1 MTSQVFTSTNIFYL
15 VCAQHFFK
23 ISLSPEH
30 SHHGFHIF
38 CNYLKVSSVCK
49 GFPCFKL
56 TKKRASF
63 GTLKHPKHIT
73 LLKTAYF
80 WLQNIKEKKTASLYA
95 KKHLFEQVTASWA
108 SERLAPLE
116 SMPKNGELLVFGVTI
131 PLRAGKRG
139 LTKCC

>member
-1 MTSQVFTSTNIFYL
+1 MLFRSILRHQKGKKQHLPLLNIQTAIINSFFLVTSQVFTSTNNFYL

-80 WLQNIKEKKTASLYA
+80 WLQNIKEKNSIFVCQK
-95 KKHLFEQVTASWA
+95 
-108 SERLAPLE
+108 AP
-116 SMPKNGELLVFGVTI
+116 F
-131 PLRAGKRG
+131 
-139 LTKCC
+139 